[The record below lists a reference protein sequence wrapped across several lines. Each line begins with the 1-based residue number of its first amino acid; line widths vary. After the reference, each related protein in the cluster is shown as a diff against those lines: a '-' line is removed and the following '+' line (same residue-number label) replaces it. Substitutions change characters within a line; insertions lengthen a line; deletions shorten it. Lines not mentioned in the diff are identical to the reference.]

1 MKEIRTGQLRRE
13 GPTDDLIQLLRSFIS
28 SSAYTQGVLECKTTS
43 PYSAKSER
51 ERQIPYD
58 ITYMWNLKYDTINL
72 STEQKQTYR
81 YREQTCGF
89 QGGEEVGW
97 GGEDWEIGISRDKLF
112 NMWDG

>member
-1 MKEIRTGQLRRE
+1 
-13 GPTDDLIQLLRSFIS
+13 
-28 SSAYTQGVLECKTTS
+28 
-43 PYSAKSER
+43 
-51 ERQIPYD
+51 
-58 ITYMWNLKYDTINL
+58 MWNLKYDTINL